1 MRNAVAAD
9 SRLNAML
16 GKAFTDDQLKE
27 AKEQFTKALDLFVEL
42 GAELTIH
49 PLTEML
55 QAEGLPELTSSI
67 VKELYT
73 SQVKRLTKNI
83 IDPLAHSLFRPHS
96 PEASVALETLSR
108 ASQRPVFDEKAI
120 PPKIASP
127 TVADRLEERERR
139 LVIEKAVRETVRRR

>member
-1 MRNAVAAD
+1 MAAP
-9 SRLNAML
+9 R
-16 GKAFTDDQLKE
+16 E
-27 AKEQFTKALDLFVEL
+27 
-42 GAELTIH
+42 
-49 PLTEML
+49 P
-55 QAEGLPELTSSI
+55 
-67 VKELYT
+67 KELYT

-83 IDPLAHSLFRPHS
+83 IDPLADSLFRPHS